1 MFHPNNRGFDY
12 FYGFLSGGHTYFP
25 ENVTTATPLI
35 GKKKEPHYSAN
46 EGSYWP
52 LSRND
57 RSAEFN
63 EYLTTALSRDAAE
76 FMTKEEEPFCLYLAY
91 NAPHLLLEAPKETIE
106 KYAHIENKK
115 RRIYAAMIDEM
126 DRGIGMI
133 VEALKKS
140 GKLDN
145 TVIFFLS
152 DNGGAGGPEKIGPA
166 FSDSTPFRDG
176 KGSMRE
182 GGSHVPFIVHW
193 PAGLQRKGEFDG
205 LVSSLDIAATVVAL
219 GKGDRSGHSLEGKN
233 LIPYFNGKKE
243 GSPHEALFWRKSDGA
258 AGWAVRTVES
268 KFLQMSGDS
277 EPELY
282 NMAADPY
289 ESENV

>member
-1 MFHPNNRGFDY
+1 
-12 FYGFLSGGHTYFP
+12 
-25 ENVTTATPLI
+25 
-35 GKKKEPHYSAN
+35 
-46 EGSYWP
+46 
-52 LSRND
+52 
-57 RSAEFN
+57 
-63 EYLTTALSRDAAE
+63 
-76 FMTKEEEPFCLYLAY
+76 
-91 NAPHLLLEAPKETIE
+91 
-106 KYAHIENKK
+106 
-115 RRIYAAMIDEM
+115 
-126 DRGIGMI
+126 
-133 VEALKKS
+133 
-140 GKLDN
+140 LDN

-289 ESENV
+289 ESENVIEQSQEKREKLAKLWNDWNTGNSANVLLQSGVYQKERLRMYKELYQKL